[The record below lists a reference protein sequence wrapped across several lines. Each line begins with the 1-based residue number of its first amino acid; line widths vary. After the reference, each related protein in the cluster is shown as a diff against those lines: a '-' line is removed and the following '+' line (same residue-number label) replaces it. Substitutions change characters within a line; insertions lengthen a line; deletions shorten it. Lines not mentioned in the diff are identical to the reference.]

1 MTINLE
7 KGQKVDLTKTNPN
20 LKKIMLGL
28 GWDIKKLD
36 AGKDFDL
43 DASAFLLNKS
53 GKTQNEKDF
62 VFYNNL
68 KHESGAVIHSGDNR
82 TGAGEGD
89 DEIITIEFGKVPSN
103 VDKIVFVIT
112 IFQAGERKQN
122 FGMVSNSFVRVVDAD
137 TNTELMRYNLGEE
150 FSIETGVVI
159 CEVYRYNNE
168 WKFGAIGSGYKG
180 GLDELIKNYKIG

>member
-7 KGQKVDLTKTNPN
+7 KGQKVDLTKTYPN

-28 GWDIKKLD
+28 GWDIKKSD
-36 AGKDFDL
+36 AGTDFDL
-43 DASAFLLNKS
+43 DALAFLLNKS
-53 GKTQNEKDF
+53 GKMQTEKDF

-68 KHESGAVIHSGDNR
+68 KHESGSVIHSGDNR

-89 DEIITIEFGKVPSN
+89 DETITVEFSKVPSN
-103 VDKIVFVIT
+103 TDKIVFGIT
-112 IFQAGERKQN
+112 IFKAEERKQN
-122 FGMVSNSFVRVVDAD
+122 FGMVSNSFVRVVDVD

-150 FSIETGVVI
+150 FSIETGIVI

-180 GLDELIKNYKIG
+180 GLDALVKIYN